1 MEELD
6 FQISITK
13 DSVDSDGVW
22 VSYILKNGDFAG
34 HLFSLKH
41 PVSTFNDEV
50 SVTYFYA
57 KLDPGSQE
65 VSEVLDSPKMIQPF
79 IKLDPKPTPVV
90 EALEP
95 TKESDEMAVRLSIF
109 TQENFDALLYNYQ
122 KVFYNK

>member
-13 DSVDSDGVW
+13 DSADSDGVW

-65 VSEVLDSPKMIQPF
+65 VSEVLDSPK
-79 IKLDPKPTPVV
+79 PTSVV
-90 EALEP
+90 EALKP

-109 TQENFDALLYNYQ
+109 TQENFDELLYNYQ